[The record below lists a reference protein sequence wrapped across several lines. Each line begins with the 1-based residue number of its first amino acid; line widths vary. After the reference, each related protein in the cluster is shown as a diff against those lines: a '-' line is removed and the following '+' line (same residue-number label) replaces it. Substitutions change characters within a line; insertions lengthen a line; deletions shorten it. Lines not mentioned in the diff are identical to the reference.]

1 MNINVTKGKAK
12 LTFTKTEQRKVNEL
26 RQFFANIPAGLFC
39 EEEREAAEDALAKFA
54 ETAFEDAPE
63 TPAE

>member
-1 MNINVTKGKAK
+1 MNINVTKGETKVA
-12 LTFTKTEQRKVNEL
+12 FTKTEQRKVNEL
-26 RQFFANIPAGLFC
+26 RQFFAGIPAGLFC
-39 EEEREAAEDALAKFA
+39 EEERAAAEEALTKFA